1 MMDQSDPN
9 RRDEAL
15 VAELRTAMAM
25 FDPVPA
31 QVVAAAY
38 AAIEFRDLDGQLAAL
53 IRDSANES
61 AELAGVRGALG
72 RLLTFALG
80 ERYVEVEVTA
90 DGDGRTA
97 TGYVV
102 PADAGAVTAESAG
115 GRVDGEV
122 DAQGRFR
129 LVGLTRGPVRLRF
142 VMGDGPALLTPWTG
156 I

>member
-1 MMDQSDPN
+1 MDQSDSN
-9 RRDEAL
+9 ERDEAL
-15 VAELRTAMAM
+15 VAELRTAVAK

-31 QVVAAAY
+31 QVLAAAY
-38 AAIEFRDLDGQLAAL
+38 GAFEFRDLDGQLAAL
-53 IRDSANES
+53 IRDSANET

-90 DGDGRTA
+90 DGDHRIA

-102 PADAGAVTAESAG
+102 PADAGAVTAESSS

-129 LVGLTRGPVRLRF
+129 LVGLTRGPMRLRF
-142 VMGDGPALLTPWTG
+142 EVGGRPALLTPWSG